1 MVPLAL
7 TWLAGTLLALAVA
20 SFFTQQAFDRSLLD
34 DASLL
39 ATHVR
44 LRDGQLELTLTPGEL
59 RSVLFDRVETLYYAV
74 RRPDGGLVAGEAALA
89 ATPVPPGASFHFAD
103 QTLRG
108 APLRTVTLPREDPA
122 PFAVVMG
129 QTVQSRSTLLT
140 RLLVYSLLPQLALLL
155 LLAWWLRRTIQS
167 DLQPLTQLQQAV
179 DQRDARD
186 LGLVPVATS
195 TREVERLAV
204 AINSLLGRLDASA
217 RAQREFAG
225 NVAHELRTPLAGIR
239 ALAEYGLK
247 QKDPQ
252 AWRAQLEAI
261 ASSQMRAS
269 RLVDQLLALALAGE
283 AQNGLRL
290 ERVALDELVRD
301 AVLRFLPRADAARV
315 DLGARG
321 AENPVPVLGDPTL
334 LEGILNNLIDNA
346 LRYGVD
352 PQSQAPSVTVALAQQ
367 GGQVTLSVIDHGPGL
382 SEALRDRLVQRWEQG
397 EAGHALGQG
406 AGLGLPIVAQYARLL
421 RARFALSAGPQGR
434 GLVASVHFDTPVPG

>member
-44 LRDGQLELTLTPGEL
+44 LREGRLALALTPGEL
-59 RSVLFDRVETLYYAV
+59 NTVLFDRVETLYYAV
-74 RRPDGGLVAGEAALA
+74 RRPDGSLVAGEDALA
-89 ATPVPPGASFHFAD
+89 ASPVPEGASFRFDDHI
-103 QTLRG
+103 LRG
-108 APLRTVTLPREDPA
+108 KPLRTVTLLRDDPA

-129 QTVQSRSTLLT
+129 QTVQSRSTLLQ
-140 RLLVYSLLPQLALLL
+140 RLLGYSLLPQLALLL
-155 LLAWWLRRTIQS
+155 VLAWWLRRTIQS
-167 DLQPLTQLQQAV
+167 DLLPLAQLQQAV
-179 DQRDARD
+179 DQRDAQD
-186 LGLVPVATS
+186 LGLVPVAAS

-204 AINSLLGRLDASA
+204 AINALLGRLELSS

-261 ASSQMRAS
+261 AASQMRAS
-269 RLVDQLLALALAGE
+269 RLVDQLLALALASE
-283 AQNGLRL
+283 AQTGLHL
-290 ERVALDELVRD
+290 APVALDELVRD
-301 AVLRFLPRADAARV
+301 AVLRFLPRADATRV

-321 AENPVPVLGDPTL
+321 VDNPVLVAGDPTL

-346 LRYGVD
+346 LRYGLD
-352 PQSQAPSVTVALAQQ
+352 PEAETPSITVALAQQ
-367 GGQVTLSVIDHGPGL
+367 PGEITLSVIDHGPGL
-382 SEALRDRLVQRWEQG
+382 SAQLRERLVQRWEQG

-421 RARFALSAGPQGR
+421 HARFALQPGPQGR
-434 GLVASVHFDTPVPG
+434 GLVASVHFDTPAPG

>member
-44 LRDGQLELTLTPGEL
+44 LREGRLALALTPGEL
-59 RSVLFDRVETLYYAV
+59 NTVLFDRVETLYYAV
-74 RRPDGGLVAGEAALA
+74 RRPDGSLVAGEDALTA
-89 ATPVPPGASFHFAD
+89 SPVPEGASFRFGD
-103 QTLRG
+103 QALRG
-108 APLRTVTLPREDPA
+108 TPLRTVTLLRDDPA
-122 PFAVVMG
+122 SFAVVMG
-129 QTVQSRSTLLT
+129 QTVQSRSTLLQ
-140 RLLVYSLLPQLALLL
+140 RLLGYSLLPQLALLL
-155 LLAWWLRRTIQS
+155 VLAWWLRRTIQS
-167 DLQPLTQLQQAV
+167 DLQPLAQLQQAV
-179 DQRDARD
+179 DQRDAQD
-186 LGLVPVATS
+186 LGLVPVAAS
-195 TREVERLAV
+195 TREVERLAI
-204 AINSLLGRLDASA
+204 AINALLGRLERSS

-261 ASSQMRAS
+261 AASQMRAS
-269 RLVDQLLALALAGE
+269 RLVDQLLALALASE
-283 AQNGLRL
+283 AQTGLHL
-290 ERVALDELVRD
+290 GPVALDELVRD

-321 AENPVPVLGDPTL
+321 VDNPVLVAGDPTL

-346 LRYGVD
+346 LRYGLD
-352 PQSQAPSVTVALAQQ
+352 PEAETPSITVALAQQ
-367 GGQVTLSVIDHGPGL
+367 PGEITLSVIDHGPGL
-382 SEALRDRLVQRWEQG
+382 SAELRERLVQRWEQG

-421 RARFALSAGPQGR
+421 HARFALHAGPRGR
-434 GLVASVHFDTPVPG
+434 GLVASVHFDTPAPG